1 MFYLPKPTVWDWSIG
16 EMIADEV
23 EAINVVLMEINELS
37 PPKNTQKYTP
47 QVMQIELLDVPF

>member
-37 PPKNTQKYTP
+37 PPKNTP